1 MRSLLFV
8 LLLLPAC
15 SDDTVAVSEA
25 VGINIDIKSDEV
37 TAGAISDEK
46 DINSEA
52 GNPYKAFITEA
63 RAALGGVD
71 PSEVDLTSVTLTLGA
86 TSTGVTDLEQVF
98 TGQVEVLFII
108 HDTNNSYNV
117 ATVTNP
123 TGGGPVGMQIT
134 WDPSLI
140 KASSIDWGKFLDD
153 KFKVVVRGTAAST
166 FEAAG
171 ATGKLQITLTFNAI

>member
-1 MRSLLFV
+1 MRKLLLV
-8 LLLLPAC
+8 LLLLPSCA
-15 SDDTVAVSEA
+15 DDPVAVSEA

-37 TAGAISDEK
+37 ATGAISDEK

-71 PSEVDLTSVTLTLGA
+71 PSEVDLTAVTLSLGA

-98 TGQVEVLFII
+98 TGQVEILFII

-123 TGGGPVGMQIT
+123 TGGGPVSMNIT

-153 KFKVVVRGTAAST
+153 KFKVVIRGTAAT
-166 FEAAG
+166 GFAEAA
-171 ATGKLQITLTFNAI
+171 ATAKMQVTLTFHAI